1 MQKYCKSLVAGL
13 IVAVPL
19 LAGGLFLKISDA
31 AGTPEAKAKHAVL
44 VTQVTACSSPEKT
57 TVTGAAEGIVDG
69 MRKTIPLEVMALNRP
84 GSFAVAKQWPDE
96 GTWVVKMTAT

>member
-1 MQKYCKSLVAGL
+1 MQEYCKSLSAGL

-44 VTQVTACSSPEKT
+44 VTAGYGVQFARENDGNRSRRGHCRRH
-57 TVTGAAEGIVDG
+57 AENHSAGGDG
-69 MRKTIPLEVMALNRP
+69 
-84 GSFAVAKQWPDE
+84 AKQARQLRGCE
-96 GTWVVKMTAT
+96 TVAL